1 MVALTDKLLEILDL
15 RKADFTGSDIKLLVE
30 SIAISE
36 SISQESNAK
45 EQMELYKK
53 IGQDY
58 LYGGE

>member
-36 SISQESNAK
+36 SISQEVDTK
-45 EQMELYKK
+45 KQMEAYKK